1 MHETEPTIPA
11 GPLGCQ
17 IELEY
22 NDRVNFAVQQSG
34 TPLID
39 AVVLTNTSDE
49 TFEDLVVTAEV
60 ASGEA
65 EPWVGRL
72 ARLDPGVT
80 ARLRPERWRLG
91 AAALASRTEGER
103 TSLAITAE
111 ANEQSVKASFDLD
124 LLAYDQWPGGG
135 HLPELTAAFVTP
147 NHSLIAEL
155 LRGAR
160 RILGERDERDAID
173 GYQSASRQ
181 RAALIAEACFLS
193 LAEQKVGYISPPA
206 SFEKAG
212 QRIRLVDRVMRERFG
227 TCLDL
232 SLILMAMWEQAGL
245 NTVLLLPEG
254 HAMPAFWTHD
264 SNLPETVI
272 DEPARIRN
280 LLELGEIVAAES
292 TQVTHDS
299 PTFAG
304 AVESAR
310 QAMNKPGSVFCA
322 IDLKACRKRGIRPL
336 PLREDNLPG
345 IDPVAISG
353 ERAVG
358 DASALGSVLLAERAD
373 AGGVSPKQDAE
384 PAESGHERIARWQS
398 RLLDLSLRNR
408 LINSRDTQRTLPLN
422 VPDIAK
428 LEDMLASEQRLRI
441 LPKVEGDDAFRM
453 EELEDKRIY
462 SDCTAA
468 EAQKRLL
475 TIYRSAI
482 SSIEETGANL
492 LHLALGTLVWYET
505 PSADSPR
512 RAPLVLIP
520 IRLVRT
526 STGGGYVYTIQL
538 SDEPAKPNIT
548 LLEKLS
554 NDFGIDSRLLAELPE
569 DESGI
574 DIPMVMRNFRNAIRE
589 TQRWE
594 VEESAHLGLFSF
606 NKFLMWRDLK
616 ENLGALRENRLVDHL
631 VERPGEQFDDRPFP
645 DANTLDETL
654 PPGRPLC
661 TRDADS
667 SQLVAVC
674 AAADGRSFVL
684 EGPPGTGKSQTI
696 ANMIADALANGKRVL
711 FVAEKLAALSV
722 VRKRLE
728 QDGLGPF
735 SLELHSAKASKKEV
749 LAQLKEAL
757 DAEAPMLGSEWK
769 ARCKQLGVTREQL
782 NTYVEE
788 LHRKRGSGESLYRA
802 LGTLSKLGE
811 QPEVA
816 LPVEDPSTITAEQLA
831 SWRERIEELTER
843 SKPVMPPSGHPLL
856 GIGVS
861 EWDFALTDRVR
872 AAIAHADEAFDK
884 LDQAARAW
892 LTKVG
897 CTDLADEQSAS
908 DIGTLSEL
916 AELLARSPS
925 PAPTLLS
932 GRDAKALRE
941 RLGNAIK
948 LGLERDQLRNTLGE
962 RYQPEFLSI
971 EHLPH
976 LDAAKRA
983 TDQISLIRF
992 FRARSVRG
1000 KLRVYA
1006 RDKVPALPKLITDL
1020 EQAIQAKRLQEELAG
1035 MSDLAAA
1042 LGTAWNNASPDWDA
1056 LTAMLEWANSFSAQL
1071 TKLSN
1076 QTALCKQ
1083 LIDTACDASATVER
1097 ECKAFVLAHGE
1108 WKETWSAS
1116 AQTLATD
1123 DERAFGPDVPGWLMR
1138 VARVLN
1144 RWPAGLDD
1152 LNNWCVY
1159 NRARDAAK
1167 QVGLIDLVDKFES
1180 GDLQQEQLGPA
1191 FESNH
1196 ARRWFMAV
1204 ANSVEAIR
1212 TFNAE
1217 LQESQIERFRSLDK
1231 DVISMTKAVVAGKL
1245 AELSP
1250 SATGRA
1256 SAQSEVGILRR
1267 ELEKKS
1273 RHMPTRRLIER
1284 LPNLLPR
1291 LKPCFL
1297 MSPLSVAQFLD
1308 PSMPKFDI
1316 VVFDE
1321 ASQIPVWDA
1330 VGAIARG
1337 SEVIVVG
1344 DSKQLPPTSF
1354 FRSIEGDDDFE
1365 ASEDAVDDME
1375 SILKECNA
1383 SGVPALRLK
1392 WHYRSRHES
1401 LIAFSNY
1408 HYYQNELMTFPSPQE
1423 RSDSMGVT
1431 FRHVPEGIYDRGGTR
1446 TNRIE
1451 AERVVEDVVAMLI
1464 DEADTDSIG
1473 IVTFNQAQQ
1482 TLIQDLLDEKRRANP
1497 DIERYFTNEV
1507 EEPVFVKNLEN
1518 VQGDER
1524 DTIIFSVGYGP
1535 DDTGRPSMNFG
1546 PLNKEGGERR
1556 LNVAVTRAKRRL
1568 MVYSS
1573 MTSDMIDLRRT
1584 RVTGVKHFKHFL
1596 DYAQRGPESLEEFLW
1611 TAADAKRDT
1620 RFEHALRSKLIERGY
1635 EVDEHVGCAGYRIDL
1650 AIRDKKDPGRY
1661 LLGIECDGPQY
1672 RSAHTARDRDRTRPS
1687 VLKGLGWNLHRVWST
1702 QWHISPEKCLA
1713 QIDAAV
1719 VRVREAESGS
1729 DQPDSESESS
1739 SAPIVA
1745 SAHAAAPASAPA
1757 KKANYNTYTPATPGR
1772 SRVGKRDIYAPEC
1785 DELLMRWLGSIVE
1798 TEAPVLQ
1805 DVAMRR
1811 LASFCDLASVRDRFR
1826 ERFDVVLGHMI
1837 GRGYIKST
1845 GKTLWNPGD
1854 EPDEYLLAREP
1865 GDDAD
1870 SKRDADQI
1878 PPVEYRAA
1886 AVLVVREQFG
1896 LPRQD
1901 LAKEAVLKLGFSRL
1915 TSTLA
1920 PFIDRAI
1927 DRAITEGRLSESDGI
1942 VSLGGSVSS

>member
-1 MHETEPTIPA
+1 MIETDTATPDT
-11 GPLGCQ
+11 PLSCEL
-17 IELEY
+17 ELEY

-34 TPLID
+34 APLVD
-39 AVVLTNTSDE
+39 AVLLTNTGEE
-49 TFEDLVVTAEV
+49 TLEDLAVTLTI
-60 ASGEA
+60 ASGGA
-65 EPWVGRL
+65 EPWEGRL
-72 ARLDPGVT
+72 SRLDPGVT
-80 ARLRPERWRLG
+80 ARLTPERWRLS
-91 AAALASRTEGER
+91 AESLATRTEGEQTTLSVR
-103 TSLAITAE
+103 AE
-111 ANEQSVKASFDLD
+111 SHDRSIEKPFDLD

-147 NHSLIAEL
+147 NHALIAEL

-193 LAEQKVGYISPPA
+193 LAEQDIGYINPPA

-212 QRIRLVDRVMRERFG
+212 QRIRLIDRVMRERFG

-232 SLILMAMWEQAGL
+232 SLVLMAMWEQAGL
-245 NTVLLLPEG
+245 NTLLLLPEG
-254 HAMPAFWTHD
+254 HAMPAFWTHE

-280 LLELGEIVAAES
+280 LLELGEIVAVES
-292 TQVTHDS
+292 TLVTHQS
-299 PTFAG
+299 PTFAK

-310 QAMNKPGSVFCA
+310 ESMNKPGSVFCA

-336 PLREDNLPG
+336 PLRNDDLPG
-345 IDPVAISG
+345 IDPVAISN
-353 ERAVG
+353 AQAAG

-373 AGGVSPKQDAE
+373 LGGEAVPQRTE
-384 PAESGHERIARWQS
+384 PQESGHERIARWQS

-408 LINSRDTQRTLPLN
+408 LINFRDTQRTLPLV
-422 VPDIAK
+422 VPDIAR
-428 LEDMLASEQRLRI
+428 LEDMLASEERLRI

-453 EELEDKRIY
+453 EELSDRRVY
-462 SDCTAA
+462 SNCPAA
-468 EAQKRLL
+468 ESQKRLL
-475 TIYRSAI
+475 TIYRSSL

-505 PSADSPR
+505 PSADVPR

-520 IRLVRT
+520 VRLVRT
-526 STGGGYVYTIQL
+526 STGGGYVYTIEL

-548 LLEKLS
+548 LLEKLH
-554 NDFGIDSRLLAELPE
+554 NEFGIDVRSLADLPE

-574 DIPMVMRNFRNAIRE
+574 DIPMILRNFRHAIRE
-589 TQRWE
+589 TSRWE
-594 VEESAHLGLFSF
+594 VEETAHLGLFSF

-616 ENLGALRENRLVDHL
+616 ENLDALRQNRLVDHL
-631 VERPGEQFDDRPFP
+631 VERPGEDFDPEPFP
-645 DANTLDETL
+645 DASTLDDSL
-654 PPGRPLC
+654 PPGRPMC

-674 AAADGRSFVL
+674 AAAEGRSFVL

-696 ANMIADALANGKRVL
+696 ANMIADALASGKRVL

-728 QDGLGPF
+728 QDGLCPF
-735 SLELHSAKASKKEV
+735 CLELHSAKASKKEV
-749 LAQLKEAL
+749 LEQLRAAL
-757 DAEAPMLGSEWK
+757 DAEPPALGADWDG
-769 ARCKQLGVTREQL
+769 RCKQLGVTREQL

-788 LHRKRGSGESLYRA
+788 LHRKRASGESLYEALGA
-802 LGTLSKLGE
+802 LGTLGD
-811 QPEVA
+811 QPDVK
-816 LPVEDPSTITAEQLA
+816 LPVDDPAEVKAEQLA
-831 SWRERIEELTER
+831 AWRERIEELVER
-843 SKPVMPPSGHPLL
+843 SGPIEPPSKHALL

-861 EWDFALTDRVR
+861 EWDFSLTERVGG
-872 AAIAHADEAFDK
+872 AITETTNAFK
-884 LDQAARAW
+884 HLDTSARAW
-892 LTKVG
+892 LDKLGAAEHADHVAG
-897 CTDLADEQSAS
+897 DDLSKLVEIAS
-908 DIGTLSEL
+908 
-916 AELLARSPS
+916 LLIDSPR
-925 PAPTLLS
+925 PPRAMLV
-932 GRDAKALRE
+932 GRDAPALRE
-941 RLGNAIK
+941 RLRKAIEI
-948 LGLERDQLRNTLGE
+948 GRERDTVREALGKV
-962 RYQPEFLSI
+962 YQPEFLSI

-983 TDQISLIRF
+983 ADQISLIRF

-1006 RDKVPALPKLITDL
+1006 RDKVPALSQLITDL
-1020 EQAIQAKRLQEELAG
+1020 EKAIQARRLHDELAA
-1035 MSDLAAA
+1035 MNDIAQA
-1042 LGTAWNNASPDWDA
+1042 LGVQWNNASPDWGR
-1056 LTAMLEWANSFSAQL
+1056 LEAMLRW
-1071 TKLSN
+1071 
-1076 QTALCKQ
+1076 C
-1083 LIDTACDASATVER
+1083 DTFAEQIAA
-1097 ECKAFVLAHGE
+1097 LAHQPE
-1108 WKETWSAS
+1108 LAKRIIEAACSETVSIDAECNALIESQRAWQETW
-1116 AQTLATD
+1116 QTTSETLSTND
-1123 DERAFGPDVPGWLMR
+1123 TRAFGEEAPGWLGR
-1138 VARVLN
+1138 VRGVLE
-1144 RWPAGLDD
+1144 RWPTGLDD

-1159 NRARDAAK
+1159 NAARDAA
-1167 QVGLIDLVDKFES
+1167 VYAGLTDLVAMHES
-1180 GDLQQEQLGPA
+1180 GELTRDTLSPA
-1191 FESNH
+1191 FEASY
-1196 ARRWFMAV
+1196 ARRWFTSV
-1204 ANSVEAIR
+1204 ANSVSAIR

-1217 LQESQIERFRSLDK
+1217 LQESQIERFRALDK
-1231 DVISMTKAVVAGKL
+1231 DVIAMTKAVVAGRL
-1245 AELSP
+1245 AENSP
-1250 SATGRA
+1250 SALDRV

-1267 ELEKKS
+1267 ELEKKR

-1291 LKPCFL
+1291 IKPCFL

-1316 VVFDE
+1316 VIFDE

-1337 SEVIVVG
+1337 AEVIVVG

-1354 FRSIEGDDDFE
+1354 FRTLEGDDDFE
-1365 ASEDAVDDME
+1365 GTEDAVDDME

-1408 HYYQNELMTFPSPQE
+1408 HYYQNELMTFPSPEE
-1423 RSDSMGVT
+1423 RSSTMGVT
-1431 FRHVPEGIYDRGGTR
+1431 FRHVADGVYDRGGTR

-1451 AERVVEDVVAMLI
+1451 AERVVEEVVRMLA
-1464 DEADTDSIG
+1464 DENDTNSIG

-1482 TLIQDLLDEKRRANP
+1482 TLIQDLLDEQRRANP

-1535 DDTGRPSMNFG
+1535 DDSGRPSMNFG

-1568 MVYSS
+1568 IVFSS

-1596 DYAQRGPESLEEFLW
+1596 DYAERGPESLEEFLW
-1611 TAADAKRDT
+1611 TGADTKADT
-1620 RFEHALRSKLIERGY
+1620 RFEQALRDKLVERGY
-1635 EVDEHVGCAGYRIDL
+1635 EVDERVGCAGYRIDL
-1650 AIRDKKDPGRY
+1650 AIRDKKQPGKY
-1661 LLGIECDGPQY
+1661 VLGIECDGPQY
-1672 RSAHTARDRDRTRPS
+1672 HAAHTARDRDRTRPA
-1687 VLKGLGWNLHRVWST
+1687 VLRGLGWNLHRIWST
-1702 QWHISPEKCLA
+1702 QWHINPEKCLA

-1719 VRVREAESGS
+1719 VAVRDYEAS
-1729 DQPDSESESS
+1729 SET
-1739 SAPIVA
+1739 A
-1745 SAHAAAPASAPA
+1745 SAEAASEENTPPVVASAPA
-1757 KKANYNTYTPATPGR
+1757 VATQPAKPKKTDPTGDTYNPATPGR

-1798 TEAPVLQ
+1798 SEAPILQ
-1805 DVAMRR
+1805 DLAMRR
-1811 LASFCDLASVRDRFR
+1811 LAGFCGLASVRDRFR
-1826 ERFDVVLGHMI
+1826 ERFDVVLGHML
-1837 GRGYIKST
+1837 GRGYIKAT

-1854 EPDEYLLAREP
+1854 EPDEFMSPRKP
-1865 GDDAD
+1865 SDDPD
-1870 SKRDADQI
+1870 GKRDADQI
-1878 PPVEYRAA
+1878 PPEEYRAA
-1886 AVLVVREQFG
+1886 VVRVVQEQFG
-1896 LPRQD
+1896 LPRED
-1901 LAKEAVLKLGFSRL
+1901 LAKETAIKLGFSRL
-1915 TSTLA
+1915 TATIA
-1920 PFIDRAI
+1920 PFIDAAI
-1927 DRAITEGRLSESDGI
+1927 DLALSDNRLTESDGVI
-1942 VSLGGSVSS
+1942 SLP